1 MKMEKSINY
10 NSIWQSVDA
19 VNYYCFL
26 FVTASVS
33 GWCMEVIFRSI
44 THHQLVI
51 PGFLLGP
58 YCPIYGIGM
67 LLVMFLCNSKHK
79 VVSYFKVVILTSLL
93 EYAISFISE
102 NLFGRLLWDYSGLPL
117 SIGTRVSLVFSLAW
131 GLLGMGF
138 LLLAE
143 PRMCELYKKN
153 CEKSINFSAIFLIMM
168 CMDMAVSVIMQLI

>member
-26 FVTASVS
+26 FVAASVG
-33 GWCMEVIFRSI
+33 GWCMEVLFRSI
-44 THHQLVI
+44 VHHQLTI

-58 YCPIYGIGM
+58 YCPIYGMGM
-67 LLVMFLCNSKHK
+67 LLVMFLCDPKHK
-79 VVSYFKVVILTSLL
+79 VTSYFKIVILTSLL
-93 EYAISFISE
+93 EYVISFISE

-138 LLLAE
+138 LLLVE
-143 PRMCELYKKN
+143 PRMSELYKKN
-153 CEKSINFSAIFLIMM
+153 RERSINLSVVFLIMI
-168 CMDMAVSVIMQLI
+168 CMDMIACVIMQLI